1 MVDLTPISLPICCY
15 AICVVLMKFLYFLLG
30 FCIGCTEVTV
40 QKKKFL
46 EISDSERFQKICCRI
61 GNLNMTAVAIGSS
74 INKTSALGLRIL
86 VEKYGI
92 NIPDAALANR
102 DIFAGADTDDH
113 RLNYLLDAINSNY
126 EIIWAARGGYG
137 TIRLIAPLSCLSEPK
152 FPKTFVGFCDAT
164 ALNLFISQNWPK
176 WRVIHAT
183 VLTFLNKVDFEN
195 KFDILLDILENK
207 IDHYE
212 VDGVYPLNNKALVQ
226 ISITGKLTG
235 GNLCTVVSS
244 LKTCWEIQT
253 DGKILFLEDTHE
265 MPEHIY
271 RAMHH
276 LKEAG
281 KLSRVKAI
289 VFGHF
294 HAAGNPERLELF
306 LKGFAQTLDIPVYI
320 TNKFGHGIYNIPL
333 IYNAKATINDNKM
346 TVSVK

>member
-1 MVDLTPISLPICCY
+1 
-15 AICVVLMKFLYFLLG
+15 MKFLYFLVC
-30 FCIGCTEVTV
+30 FCIGCAEVPV
-40 QKKKFL
+40 QKKKIF
-46 EISDSERFQKICCRI
+46 EADDAEEFQKICRRI
-61 GNLNMTAVAIGSS
+61 GNLNMTAVATGSA
-74 INKTSALGLRIL
+74 INKMSASGLRIL
-86 VEKYGI
+86 IKKYGV
-92 NIPDAALANR
+92 NISDTVLANR

-137 TIRLIAPLSCLSEPK
+137 TARIIAPLNYLPEPK

-164 ALNLFISQNWPK
+164 ALNLFISQKWPR

-183 VLTFLNKVDFEN
+183 VLTFLNKTDFEN
-195 KFDILLDILENK
+195 KFEILLDILENK

-212 VDGVYPLNNKALVQ
+212 MDGVYPLNDKALAQKSV
-226 ISITGKLTG
+226 TGKLTG

-271 RAMHH
+271 RAMYH

-281 KLSRVKAI
+281 KLSKVKAVI
-289 VFGHF
+289 FGHF
-294 HAAGNPERLELF
+294 HEAGNPERLELF

-320 TNKFGHGIYNIPL
+320 TNKFGHGIYNVPL